1 MIKIKVSSQ
10 KHYLKVKLLEFI
22 SKQYLIVFL
31 ISSIG
36 IFLI

>member
-10 KHYLKVKLLEFI
+10 KHYLKVKFLEFI
-22 SKQYLIVFL
+22 SKQYLILFI
-31 ISSIG
+31 ISSVG

>member
-1 MIKIKVSSQ
+1 MVKIKVLSQ